1 MKRLDIFKRGIPCTA
16 SGPAISNPNVLLMA
30 SWKNGGWGNWS
41 NSTASWK
48 NSDGWSNSTASWRN
62 SNGWSNSTA
71 SWKNDSSV
79 RWSNSTASWK
89 NSGGWS
95 NSSSGK

>member
-1 MKRLDIFKRGIPCTA
+1 MIPKKHLGYEKERKEDPNMKRLDIFKRGIPCTA

-48 NSDGWSNSTASWRN
+48 N
-62 SNGWSNSTA
+62 
-71 SWKNDSSV
+71 DSSV